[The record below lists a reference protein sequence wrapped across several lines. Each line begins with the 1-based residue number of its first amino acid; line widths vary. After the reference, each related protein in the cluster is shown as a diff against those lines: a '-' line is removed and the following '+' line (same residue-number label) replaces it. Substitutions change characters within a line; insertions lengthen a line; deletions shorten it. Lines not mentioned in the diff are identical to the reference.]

1 MDTILVI
8 SAHPDDEILGLGGT
22 LIKRRK
28 NGDKLICLILGEGAM
43 SRDNP
48 NSITELHD
56 DARKSG
62 KIIGF
67 EQMFFEKLPD
77 NKFDSVPMLSVVKI
91 IESYIQKFAPT
102 VVYTHHGGDRNVD
115 HKITFEATLTATR
128 PTGNCT
134 VKEVYSYETP
144 SSTEWD
150 FSYKHNAFSPNVF
163 EDITDT
169 IEKKLEAMACY
180 KSELGAYPHPR
191 SLEALEVISKRWG
204 TVCGKNY
211 AEAFELI
218 RLIR

>member
-1 MDTILVI
+1 METVLVV

-28 NGDKLICLILGEGAM
+28 KGDRLICLILGEGAM

-48 NSITELHD
+48 NSIDSLHD

-62 KIIGF
+62 EIIGF
-67 EQMFFEKLPD
+67 EEMIFEKLPD
-77 NKFDSVPMLSVVKI
+77 NKFDSVPLLSIIKI
-91 IESYIQKFAPT
+91 IESYIKKYSPS
-102 VVYTHHGGDRNVD
+102 VIYTHHGGDRNID
-115 HKITFEATLTATR
+115 HKITFEATLTASR
-128 PTGNCT
+128 PVSGCL

-150 FSYKHNAFSPNVF
+150 FTYKHNAFSPNVF
-163 EDITDT
+163 EDITDS
-169 IEKKLEAMACY
+169 ISEKLEAMKCY
-180 KSELGAYPHPR
+180 KSEIGQYPHPR

-204 TVCGKNY
+204 TVCGVHY

-218 RLIR
+218 RIVR